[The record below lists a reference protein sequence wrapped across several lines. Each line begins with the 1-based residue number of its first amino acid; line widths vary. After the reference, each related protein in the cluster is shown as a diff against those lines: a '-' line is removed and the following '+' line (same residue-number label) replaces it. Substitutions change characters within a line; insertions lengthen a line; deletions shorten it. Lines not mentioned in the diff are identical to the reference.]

1 MKTKRSFSYLMMA
14 LNEMEGHLG
23 LQANSQNEKL
33 IFASIILI
41 AEEQNGCA
49 YIEYIKTHKLT
60 KKIPLPSLYRG
71 LNVLIE
77 QKMIYHIGRERSGVY
92 ALSKVDIS
100 L

>member
-1 MKTKRSFSYLMMA
+1 MMA
-14 LNEMEGHLG
+14 LNEMEEHLG
-23 LQANSQNEKL
+23 LQANSHNEKL

-41 AEEQNGCA
+41 ADEQNGCA
-49 YIEYIKTHKLT
+49 YIEFIKTHKLT

-92 ALSKVDIS
+92 ALSEVDIS

>member
-14 LNEMEGHLG
+14 LNEMEEHLG
-23 LQANSQNEKL
+23 LQANSHNEKL

-49 YIEYIKTHKLT
+49 YIEFIKTHKLT

-92 ALSKVDIS
+92 ALSEVDIS